1 MGFEFRLLG
10 PVEAARDQRP
20 IPLGAPKQRA
30 LLAVLLLNANE
41 ALSRER
47 LIDQLWGTAAPRSAI
62 QSLQVYVH
70 GLRQALGSERIETRG
85 TGYRLRLAPDELDL
99 DRFERLLATGSES
112 LASGR
117 PADAAEELD
126 TALGHWRGSALSDL
140 GGEPVAAEAPL
151 LEDRRLRAL
160 ELLNEAQLALGRHA
174 ELLPEL
180 ERLIAEEPY
189 REPFRAQHVLA
200 LYRSGRQKEALEAYR
215 SAREALVE
223 ELGIDPGPE
232 LQELEGRIL
241 RHDPSLAA
249 PPPPE
254 PPRLR
259 LPTPP
264 TPLVGRGLEAVAVTA
279 LLRDEA
285 RLVTLTGAGGT
296 GKTRLALAA
305 AEALGRE
312 LRDGAVFVDLAA
324 IRDPA
329 LLGPTIAQALEIT
342 EGASPEEA
350 LVEYLRDRRMLLL
363 FDNFEQL
370 IPHTEL
376 VGRLI
381 AAAPRLLVLA
391 TSRAPLRLAAE
402 HEYPVPPLA
411 LPEPDVATFE
421 QLASNDAVRL
431 FVARARAVDPAFEL
445 NDRNAREVAC
455 ICQRLDGLPLAI
467 ELAAARSKLFPPE
480 TMNRRLDRRLEL
492 LTGGARDRPARQQT
506 LRATL
511 EWSHE
516 LLDDAERAM
525 FARLAVFAGGW
536 TLEAAEAVCG
546 QDGDDVLGPLS
557 SLVDDSL
564 ARRTSRSAS
573 EPRFAMLETVREYA
587 IELLERA
594 GETERFRRRHAEHM
608 VEVAERAAD
617 VILTGGEA
625 EQWYALLDEEHDNL
639 RAALFWAA
647 AAGELNLEVRLTVA
661 LRWFWLVR
669 GYLSEGRRF
678 FDDVV
683 GRTEEAPKE
692 LRAAA
697 VVNAGTFPFRQGDL
711 DVAEKLFA
719 EALDLY
725 RALGDEAEI
734 GRAVAELGAVAIA
747 RGDLDR
753 ASQLYEE
760 SLPIF
765 RAQEND
771 IRLAVALSN
780 LGAIANMRNDAEAA
794 IRYFDDA
801 IALARSTGDEDGLGI
816 SLHNISRSY
825 LQLERM
831 DEGRDALFESLSI
844 ALRLGYRELTAYCIG
859 GLAQVAMLEAAPEL
873 AARLLGAAEHLFAD
887 VGAAVDPDE
896 LDTQKSVREWAA
908 EELGVEEVDALRA
921 AGADTPLDEL
931 LPVRR

>member
-117 PADAAEELD
+117 PADAAEELH

-151 LEDRRLRAL
+151 LQDRRLRAL
-160 ELLNEAQLALGRHA
+160 ELLNEAQLALARHA

-312 LRDGAVFVDLAA
+312 LRDGAMFVDLAA

-363 FDNFEQL
+363 LDNFEQL

-411 LPEPDVATFE
+411 LPAPDGATFE

-455 ICQRLDGLPLAI
+455 ICERLDGLPLAI

-506 LRATL
+506 LCATL

-525 FARLAVFAGGW
+525 FARFAVFAGGW

-564 ARRTSRSAS
+564 VRRTSRSAS

-647 AAGELNLEVRLTVA
+647 AAGELELEVRLTVA

-683 GRTEEAPKE
+683 ARTEGAPKE

-725 RALGDEAEI
+725 RALGDGAEI
-734 GRAVAELGAVAIA
+734 GRAIAELGAVAIA

-780 LGAIANMRNDAEAA
+780 LGAIANMRKDAEAA

-859 GLAQVAMLEAAPEL
+859 WLAQVAMLEAAPEL

-896 LDTQKSVREWAA
+896 LDTQKSVREWAV

>member
-10 PVEAARDQRP
+10 PVEAAHDQRP

-85 TGYRLRLAPDELDL
+85 TGYRLRLAPNELDL

-117 PADAAEELD
+117 PADAAEELH

-151 LEDRRLRAL
+151 LQDRRLRAL
-160 ELLNEAQLALGRHA
+160 ELLNEAQLALGRDA

-264 TPLVGRGLEAVAVTA
+264 TALVGRGLEAVAVTA

-350 LVEYLRDRRMLLL
+350 LVEYLRDRRLLL
-363 FDNFEQL
+363 LLDNFEQL

-411 LPEPDVATFE
+411 LPEPDGATFE

-455 ICQRLDGLPLAI
+455 ICERLDGLPLAI

-492 LTGGARDRPARQQT
+492 LTGGACDRPARQQT

-516 LLDDAERAM
+516 LLDDAESAM
-525 FARLAVFAGGW
+525 FARFAVFAGGW

-564 ARRTSRSAS
+564 VCRTSRSAS

-647 AAGELNLEVRLTVA
+647 AAGELELGVRLTVA

-683 GRTEEAPKE
+683 ARTEEAPKE

-734 GRAVAELGAVAIA
+734 GRAIAELGAVAIA

-765 RAQEND
+765 RAHEND

-780 LGAIANMRNDAEAA
+780 LGAIANMRKDAEAA

-896 LDTQKSVREWAA
+896 LDTQKSVRQWAV